1 MSEQQATTSA
11 RALLSLLG
19 VAVCTSASGCIA
31 HPEVSGKVIIRRE
44 GEELV
49 LDTGS
54 NGTRVVD
61 ASGEVAG
68 GCIVRN
74 QSELSV
80 TVQKEGAAFSFFD
93 LMDQTGLPHVSAE
106 IDGKLYQGACEI
118 IVQEQRGDPYE
129 ADVTAGP
136 CDIIRNFDGSK
147 ARLVTATFHVSDCSG
162 AD

>member
-147 ARLVTATFHVSDCSG
+147 ARLVTTTFHVSDCSG